1 MKKVSFVIPCY
12 RSAQTLPHVVKE
24 IDGTKH
30 LEINYYSNRLRKQVI
45 YYYDEDENV
54 SEKIYIDGFACKYP
68 AFPINDPKSE
78 IILDV
83 YNNTKICSHLVH
95 YYNKNI
101 MHYDVDISYITN
113 ARMDTIGRF
122 EVRYTN
128 GAIISSNVYNKDTLK
143 YIDFIMKM
151 EEAVPMDFDRL
162 RELDIK

>member
-1 MKKVSFVIPCY
+1 MTKKE
-12 RSAQTLPHVVKE
+12 REAMQELQNMETAADLM
-24 IDGTKH
+24 
-30 LEINYYSNRLRKQVI
+30 LRYLGMDVDENGFI

-101 MHYDVDISYITN
+101 MHYDVDISYIIN

-122 EVRYTN
+122 EVRYAN
-128 GAIISSNVYNKDTLK
+128 GAVISSNVYNKDTLK

>member
-1 MKKVSFVIPCY
+1 MTKKE
-12 RSAQTLPHVVKE
+12 KE
-24 IDGTKH
+24 AMQELQNMEVAVD
-30 LEINYYSNRLRKQVI
+30 LMLRYIGMDVDENGYI

-122 EVRYTN
+122 EVRYAN
-128 GAIISSNVYNKDTLK
+128 GAVISSNVYNKDTLK

>member
-1 MKKVSFVIPCY
+1 MTKKE
-12 RSAQTLPHVVKE
+12 KE
-24 IDGTKH
+24 AMQEFQNMEVAAD
-30 LEINYYSNRLRKQVI
+30 LMLRYIGMDVDENGYI

-122 EVRYTN
+122 EVRYAN
-128 GAIISSNVYNKDTLK
+128 GAVISSNVYNKDPLK

>member
-1 MKKVSFVIPCY
+1 MTKKE
-12 RSAQTLPHVVKE
+12 KE
-24 IDGTKH
+24 AMQELQNMEVAAD
-30 LEINYYSNRLRKQVI
+30 LMLRYIGMDVDENGYI

-54 SEKIYIDGFACKYP
+54 SEKIYIDGFACNYP

-122 EVRYTN
+122 EVRYAN
-128 GAIISSNVYNKDTLK
+128 GAVISSNVYNKDTLK

>member
-1 MKKVSFVIPCY
+1 MTKKE
-12 RSAQTLPHVVKE
+12 KE
-24 IDGTKH
+24 AMQEFQNMEVAVD
-30 LEINYYSNRLRKQVI
+30 LMLRYIGMDVDENGYI

-68 AFPINDPKSE
+68 EFPINDPKSE

-122 EVRYTN
+122 EVRYAN
-128 GAIISSNVYNKDTLK
+128 GAVISSNVYNKDTLK